1 MSGQNQNIW
10 NLYGLKDNPFTTD
23 PLSMYGDGLPIK
35 DSFFGR
41 EEEIKKLS
49 QIIYSNKTSRIL
61 IYGEIG
67 IGKTTFANY
76 AKYKAITDNGYFTPL
91 GELSIDYTWT
101 PENFMLNTVAIV
113 WTAIDRQKELKNK
126 IDPELVKRFNV
137 IFGMDRGGSIGLS
150 GSILSVGGGYSSG
163 QSYGMPLLNSHTI
176 KILFQDLLDEI
187 LRLGYKGVIIHYN
200 NLELV
205 QDKNEN
211 QLKRIMNGIRD
222 FMQVKGVHFLFVSD
236 RTLYELFEQLPRV
249 EDIFQVPILLRPFK
263 FDEIKLIINKRIK
276 LLTINSSITPI
287 IPHDDETLKL
297 LFDLYE
303 GNLRG
308 ILRGLDCAINDSVHS
323 RPLRLTPAIL
333 KTSLFKYAQ
342 NRFLMSLGSKED
354 ANTIKILKRILEKGE
369 TTNKL
374 LSEYFKMLPQNVSAS
389 LTKLREVGAI
399 RLSREEGRSRYYVP
413 SQEAL
418 WLLLRPTPDMEGQT
432 MLDDK

>member
-211 QLKRIMNGIRD
+211 QLKRIMN
-222 FMQVKGVHFLFVSD
+222 
-236 RTLYELFEQLPRV
+236 
-249 EDIFQVPILLRPFK
+249 
-263 FDEIKLIINKRIK
+263 
-276 LLTINSSITPI
+276 
-287 IPHDDETLKL
+287 
-297 LFDLYE
+297 
-303 GNLRG
+303 
-308 ILRGLDCAINDSVHS
+308 
-323 RPLRLTPAIL
+323 
-333 KTSLFKYAQ
+333 
-342 NRFLMSLGSKED
+342 
-354 ANTIKILKRILEKGE
+354 
-369 TTNKL
+369 
-374 LSEYFKMLPQNVSAS
+374 
-389 LTKLREVGAI
+389 
-399 RLSREEGRSRYYVP
+399 
-413 SQEAL
+413 
-418 WLLLRPTPDMEGQT
+418 
-432 MLDDK
+432 